1 MQKKTTNRNILAPK
15 LNKRYTTRS
24 YNPKQPNVW
33 NNNVENKRASKS
45 SLTNAPKRQSR
56 VPQKRR

>member
-1 MQKKTTNRNILAPK
+1 MNIVAPK
-15 LNKRYTTRS
+15 LNNWYTTRY

-33 NNNVENKRASKS
+33 NNNVENKRALKYYI
-45 SLTNAPKRQSR
+45 TNAPKRQSR